1 LIFRRPEK
9 APTMTAT
16 APLPTGA
23 ARRHDIDTLRGIAV
37 LLLIP
42 FHTAMLFAHEPWHVK
57 DAGRYVAADLI
68 VSTLNVIHMPLLFA
82 LAGASM
88 LFSLQHRSWPRF
100 LGERVTRLLI
110 PLVAGILI
118 VVPPQVYVERLSA
131 GMPDRFSPID
141 WSGSYGDFYPTFF
154 TCCYTHGNFSWHHL
168 WFLVYLLFYSIL
180 VLPLAVWLARRFRA
194 TPADAKP
201 WLGGWRILIPLV
213 PLVLT
218 ELYLRPIYGSTHA
231 LQGDRANHVAFLT
244 VIIAGMIVFARAPD
258 IAAMK
263 RDALPLSAVA
273 LACFALWL
281 ILWRFGI
288 GPREPKVLLRV
299 AACWIGIAA
308 LAGVFARWV
317 DRPLPF
323 LTWFAPYSLAFY
335 IIHQTVIVLAG
346 YVWRD
351 WSSTPLVKAIVIA
364 ALATGISLAIAW
376 GARLTPPTR
385 LILGLTPPRRPAPPS
400 APRPSSPPLP
410 AA

>member
-1 LIFRRPEK
+1 
-9 APTMTAT
+9 MTAT
-16 APLPTGA
+16 ASPASAPT
-23 ARRHDIDTLRGIAV
+23 RRHDIDNLRGIAV

-42 FHTAMLFAHEPWHVK
+42 FHTALLFANEQWHVK
-57 DAGRYVAADLI
+57 DAGRYVAADI
-68 VSTLNVIHMPLLFA
+68 VVNVLYLIHMPVLFA

-88 LFSLQHRSWPRF
+88 LMSLQVRSWPRF

-141 WSGSYGDFYPTFF
+141 WSGGYVDFYPTFF
-154 TCCYTHGNFSWHHL
+154 TCCYPQANFTWHHL

-180 VLPLAVWLARRFRA
+180 LLPLTVWLARRLRDTA
-194 TPADAKP
+194 PDAKP
-201 WLGGWRILIPLV
+201 WLGGWRILIPLA

-218 ELYLRPIYGSTHA
+218 EIYLRPIYGNTHA
-231 LQGDRANHVAFLT
+231 LGGDRANHAQFLT
-244 VIIAGMIVFARAPD
+244 VMIAGMIVFARAPD
-258 IAAMK
+258 IAAKK
-263 RDALPLSAVA
+263 RDALPLSAAA
-273 LACFALWL
+273 LACFVLWL
-281 ILWRFGI
+281 LLWRFHI
-288 GPREPKVLLRV
+288 GPREPRVLLAV
-299 AACWIGIAA
+299 GASWIGIAA

-323 LTWFAPYSLAFY
+323 LTWFAPLSLAFY

-346 YVWRD
+346 YIWRD

-376 GARLTPPTR
+376 LARLTPPTR
-385 LILGLTPPRRPAPPS
+385 LILGLTPPRRPGPPS
-400 APRPSSPPLP
+400 APRPSSPPL
-410 AA
+410 AAA